1 MRDAEE
7 GKRGQAHPAVQQYAE
22 WFLRERHRL
31 LRYACGQL
39 HGGEDAE
46 LVLSNVLQKVGRA
59 LVSGLVLLTA
69 EEMEAYTL
77 RSISNEATSR
87 MRSAERRRKTESLYV
102 SCEADATED
111 TDEEAAAV
119 RWAIRQLSP
128 ESARLIT
135 LHLWEEMSFAAMADL
150 LHVPAGTLRDRY
162 NKALAQLEQVLKDN
176 DLP

>member
-39 HGGEDAE
+39 PGGGDAE
-46 LVLSNVLQKVGRA
+46 QVLSNVLQKVGRA
-59 LVSGLVLLTA
+59 LASERVQLTEA
-69 EEMEAYTL
+69 EAEAYTL
-77 RSISNEATSR
+77 RSIANEATSR

-111 TDEEAAAV
+111 NDEEAAAV
-119 RWAIRQLSP
+119 RWAIRQLPP

-135 LHLWEEMSFAAMADL
+135 LHLWEEMSFAAMAEL
-150 LHVPAGTLRDRY
+150 LGAPAGTLRDRY
-162 NKALAQLEQVLKDN
+162 NRALVQLEQVLKDN

>member
-1 MRDAEE
+1 MRNAEE

-46 LVLSNVLQKVGRA
+46 QVLSNVLQKVGRA
-59 LVSGLVLLTA
+59 LVSGRVLLTA

-102 SCEADATED
+102 CSGVDGSED
-111 TDEEAAAV
+111 NEEEAAAV
-119 RWAIRQLSP
+119 RWAILQLPP
-128 ESARLIT
+128 EFARLIT
-135 LHLWEEMSFAAMADL
+135 LHLWEDMSFAAMAEL

>member
-7 GKRGQAHPAVQQYAE
+7 GKRGQAHPAVQRYAE

-39 HGGEDAE
+39 PGGEDAE
-46 LVLSNVLQKVGRA
+46 QVLSNVLQKVGRA
-59 LVSGLVLLTA
+59 LASGRVQLTEA
-69 EEMEAYTL
+69 EAEAYTL
-77 RSISNEATSR
+77 RSIANEATSR

-102 SCEADATED
+102 SSGADVTED
-111 TDEEAAAV
+111 ADDEAAAV
-119 RWAIRQLSP
+119 RWAIRQLPP

-135 LHLWEEMSFAAMADL
+135 LHLWEEMSFAAMAEL
-150 LHVPAGTLRDRY
+150 LGAPAGTLRDRY
-162 NKALAQLEQVLKDN
+162 NRALAQLEQVLKDN

>member
-7 GKRGQAHPAVQQYAE
+7 GKRGQAHPAVQRYAE

-39 HGGEDAE
+39 PGVEDAE

-59 LVSGLVLLTA
+59 LASGCVQLPA

-111 TDEEAAAV
+111 NDEEAAAV
-119 RWAIRQLSP
+119 RWAIRQLPP
-128 ESARLIT
+128 ESARLIS
-135 LHLWEEMSFAAMADL
+135 LHLWEDMSFAAMAEL

-162 NKALAQLEQVLKDN
+162 NRALAQLEQVLKDN

>member
-46 LVLSNVLQKVGRA
+46 QVLSNVLQKVGRA
-59 LVSGLVLLTA
+59 LVSGRVLLTA

-102 SCEADATED
+102 CSGADGSED
-111 TDEEAAAV
+111 NEEEAAAV
-119 RWAIRQLSP
+119 RWAILQLP
-128 ESARLIT
+128 AEFARLIT
-135 LHLWEEMSFAAMADL
+135 LHLWEDMSFAAMAEL

-162 NKALAQLEQVLKDN
+162 NKALVQLEQVLKDN